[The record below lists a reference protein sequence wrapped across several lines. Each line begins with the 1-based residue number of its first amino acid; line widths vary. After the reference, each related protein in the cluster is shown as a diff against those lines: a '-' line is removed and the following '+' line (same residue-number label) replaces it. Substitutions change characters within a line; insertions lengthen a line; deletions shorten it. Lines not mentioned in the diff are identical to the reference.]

1 MTYYEIMQKPGKRI
15 HPKFYYYDSNNTKIE
30 LDRDD
35 INSVKLYF
43 NAPLTGSVMIGL
55 DAELNY
61 ELPDTAIY
69 FQNTATYNGTNATKT
84 YGPFYLKEKPTF
96 DASSKIYEHIMY
108 DGFLKAMVD
117 YKPITINYQTTVL
130 DFFKQLCLECGYT
143 TNITSLPNGS
153 RVISMDIYDGINYTY
168 RDVFDDIANATGS
181 LFKCNNGVI
190 ERCSLGTSSITIDDD
205 LLKNQNIDLG
215 EHFGPIN
222 CVVLSR
228 SGEADN
234 IYKRD
239 ETLTSWNEYKIV
251 DNQLMNDN
259 DRSDYLDELYNAL
272 HGIEYDIFDL
282 ELVGYGGF
290 NPLDKVTITTNNTTY
305 TSYVFNNEIK
315 FTQGVEECIYTEMPE
330 ESTTDYSAASTTDK
344 KINQT
349 FIIANKNTQQIQ
361 SVVSQIGDRSE
372 KTTTIT
378 QDIDTISQQI
388 SQVADLTKEETQNS
402 ALIIED
408 AIASDLIKLSI
419 VGEMSLLYPRDDL
432 YPSNDLYPLD
442 SFLIIED
449 EEGNQ
454 NKLWLPLTYLHYWNA
469 NVYDEFVVEN
479 GQAKIIRRVGVNE
492 DGSFYA
498 LTTPTEEDKGELN
511 IPISTGYNKIW
522 LESFFDKTLK
532 YYAKYGTESDLTEV
546 FATKVEMNSA
556 ITQTANSI
564 NLEVS
569 KKVDEDEVIAAINL
583 TSEEAKINAE
593 KITLEGT
600 VTANENFKVLEDGS
614 IEAVNG
620 KFTGNIY
627 LEDGNVVVGGDG
639 LLTNLKFTSTGIYDG
654 KSFVGFRFDTEGDS
668 MNFYKTGIALN
679 FIIPDNFTVT
689 NAYVTL
695 AHSRV
700 NFFQM
705 GGGEVIGYCRNVR
718 LYKTNGNQ
726 SAKIYSTAHA
736 TSGYTQTGQLSGSE
750 IPGAFGSNGY
760 TASNSNSDTT
770 EIVRSID
777 IKNYISNG
785 NNTLFINTTDSTSST
800 QMDTSDANS
809 KTGAIQMTIDV
820 IGYMSF

>member
-15 HPKFYYYDSNNTKIE
+15 HPKFYYYNSNNTKVEI
-30 LDRDD
+30 DRDG

-43 NAPLTGSVMIGL
+43 NAPLTGSIMMGL
-55 DAELNY
+55 DAELNH
-61 ELPDTAIY
+61 ELPDAAIY

-117 YKPITINYQTTVL
+117 YHPITITYPTTVL

-143 TNITSLPNGS
+143 TNITSLPNSS

-228 SGEADN
+228 SGESDN

-259 DRSDYLDELYNAL
+259 NRSDYLDELYNAL
-272 HGIEYDIFDL
+272 YGIDYDIFDL

-290 NPLDKVTITTNNTTY
+290 NPFDKVSIITNDTTY
-305 TSYVFNNEIK
+305 ASYVFNNEIR

-330 ESTTDYSAASTTDK
+330 ESTTNYTAASTTDK

-372 KTTTIT
+372 KSTTIT
-378 QDIDTISQQI
+378 QDIDSIEQKV
-388 SQVADLTKEETQNS
+388 SQVAELTKEKIQNS
-402 ALIIED
+402 YLELDD
-408 AIASDLIKLSI
+408 AFEGDLLKFSI
-419 VGEMSLLYPRDDL
+419 VGEMSLLYPADNL
-432 YPSNDLYPLD
+432 YPSDDLYPLD
-442 SFLIIED
+442 SYLIIED
-449 EEGNQ
+449 DKGNQ
-454 NKLWLPLTYLHYWNA
+454 NKLWLPITYLHYWNA

-479 GQAKIIRRVGVNE
+479 GRAKIIRMVGVND

-498 LTTPTEEDKGELN
+498 LTTPIEEDKGVLD
-511 IPISTGYNKIW
+511 IPVVEGYNKIW
-522 LESFFDKTLK
+522 LESF
-532 YYAKYGTESDLTEV
+532 YDLTLRYYSKYATINDYTDV
-546 FATKVEMNSA
+546 FATKTEMKSSIS
-556 ITQTANSI
+556 ITKDEINIETSQKIENATDTAELI
-564 NLEVS
+564 
-569 KKVDEDEVIAAINL
+569 
-583 TSEEAKINAE
+583 AKINL
-593 KITLEGT
+593 KPGQILLEGT
-600 VTANENFKVLEDGS
+600 VTANENFKILEDGS

-620 KFTGNIY
+620 KFSGNIY
-627 LEDGNVVVGGDG
+627 LEGGNVVIGGNG
-639 LLTNLKFTSTGIYDG
+639 LLTSIIFPGTCRANETVINGDFAKLGFSENQGSYIADQLTFSFNIPDDFTILRANVHLQHIPINYETYSANLTGYARNLK
-654 KSFVGFRFDTEGDS
+654 
-668 MNFYKTGIALN
+668 
-679 FIIPDNFTVT
+679 
-689 NAYVTL
+689 
-695 AHSRV
+695 
-700 NFFQM
+700 
-705 GGGEVIGYCRNVR
+705 
-718 LYKTNGNQ
+718 LYKGTPA
-726 SAKIYSTAHA
+726 SAKLYMNLIT
-736 TSGYTQTGQLSGSE
+736 
-750 IPGAFGSNGY
+750 
-760 TASNSNSDTT
+760 
-770 EIVRSID
+770 
-777 IKNYISNG
+777 YISNIDTYQTEISNAFG
-785 NNTLFINTTDSTSST
+785 DSGFTGSNNGLTTSTSVDITNQLQKGTNLLIVKST
-800 QMDTSDANS
+800 TAMPTNETDMYQKN
-809 KTGAIQMTIDV
+809 GAVFGYVQV
-820 IGYMSF
+820 IGYMSFENTNNQNLEEGK